1 MEITLELL
9 RQAYSRVL
17 SISYYHIFY
26 ILTAIDILTGY
37 ARAFK
42 QKDLDSKVG
51 MKGLMKHLCVV
62 AIVVMICPYL
72 WILQK
77 AEVAIFIITAINI
90 NNAISIMENLNVVAP
105 NMLPEA
111 ISQYLRRAKSNIDN
125 QILPID
131 KGEKV
136 GDDGK

>member
-1 MEITLELL
+1 
-9 RQAYSRVL
+9 
-17 SISYYHIFY
+17 
-26 ILTAIDILTGY
+26 
-37 ARAFK
+37 
-42 QKDLDSKVG
+42 